1 MLQLVITFLAF
12 SLFDLEMT
20 QQQKKDTGIA
30 KLSEKERSYLQ
41 NWIDNNF
48 NKREHSLT
56 ETAQLQMPIIEDN
69 LNNGKHLRLSDRS
82 LWEINLED
90 TLLTQS
96 WITPVEILIMHG
108 NDSDYPYRLTNSLT
122 GSSVGARRIQQIPG
136 AKYPTQIVT
145 N

>member
-1 MLQLVITFLAF
+1 MFQLTIALLAF

-20 QQQKKDTGIA
+20 QQQKKDTGVA

-48 NKREHSLT
+48 NKREYPLT
-56 ETAQLQMPIIEDN
+56 ETVQLQMPIIEDN

-96 WITPVEILIMHG
+96 WITPVEILVMHSS
-108 NDSDYPYRLTNSLT
+108 DSNYPYRLTNSLT

-136 AKYPTQIVT
+136 LKYPTSVVT